1 MKRNEASCEN
11 TQIYDDVSID
21 VAFDAS
27 IAILH
32 DFFPDRSLADLG
44 NQAAPFLRPEGGL
57 ALVGVEL
64 DDGVE
69 DGQV

>member
-1 MKRNEASCEN
+1 LKRNATFCEN
-11 TQIYDDVSID
+11 TQIYDDVSVD

-27 IAILH
+27 IAVLH

-44 NQAAPFLRPEGGL
+44 DQAAPFLRPEGGF